1 MQAKL
6 VSFGVGALT
15 GLGTAIAYF
24 RVNNGSSQKEHETQ
38 NEDVLEQQL
47 FKYALILQASGLALF
62 FLRKPHTT
70 QSRVAGLH
78 TIVKG

>member
-24 RVNNGSSQKEHETQ
+24 RVNSGPSQKENETQ

-62 FLRKPHTT
+62 SLRKPHT
-70 QSRVAGLH
+70 
-78 TIVKG
+78 I